1 VSLTLPHQEDRKFII
16 LTEPIP
22 SAKPLSPNSSL
33 KRRSNTR
40 HILGRAVYLLIAL
53 GVTVAIAIIA
63 TQIDI
68 EQLRRYGY
76 PGVFLA
82 SLLAN
87 ATIALPVPGVAVT
100 IGTAVALPD
109 EWWLVALVGAAGEAL
124 GESTAY
130 LAGYGGSAII
140 ENRQMYQRLQRWM
153 ERHGM
158 ATVFAF
164 SVVPNPFVD
173 LAGLTAGASNYPFY
187 KFMLACWLGKSV
199 KTLIICWAAVNS
211 ATWLLQWLPPG

>member
-1 VSLTLPHQEDRKFII
+1 M
-16 LTEPIP
+16 
-22 SAKPLSPNSSL
+22 
-33 KRRSNTR
+33 
-40 HILGRAVYLLIAL
+40 GRTVYILIAL
-53 GVTVAIAIIA
+53 GVTGAIAIFA
-63 TQIDI
+63 SYVDL

-87 ATIALPVPGVAVT
+87 ATIVLPVPGVAVT
-100 IGTAVALPD
+100 IGTAIALPH
-109 EWWLVALVGAAGEAL
+109 EWWLVALVGSVGEAL

-130 LAGYGGSAII
+130 LAGYGGSAVI
-140 ENRQMYQRLQRWM
+140 ENQQMYQRLQRWM

-173 LAGLTAGASNYPFY
+173 LAGLAAGASKYPFY
-187 KFMLACWLGKSV
+187 KFLLACWMGKCV

-211 ATWLLQWLPPG
+211 TGWILRWLSVG